1 MPTFHKKFIL
11 SKLPWDGLNQFK
23 EKKGCSKLR
32 DYLIKIHTRHPLHNT
47 RSGLIYARHWIGSH
61 LRTPYKHLSPKER
74 AMLMPQLLQVKL
86 CENWLLWNFTEEQ
99 NKSSIPSLS
108 APTTLNLCPM
118 KNHITPA
125 SLSWAYGL
133 SHGNLHSQLAI
144 SKYENHPNSHKSIL
158 GSCTKRKKKNPNPNH
173 PLWIYLNNLRV
184 VLITDQF
191 PSKLPQKWILLP
203 SYTEPTVSQQCGI
216 SLHPKPH
223 CHEKPIWKP
232 LKSSSFSPIGPYTMH
247 FNLSTFD
254 RENTKPSTQHTFMIL
269 GHSSLTKITN

>member
-1 MPTFHKKFIL
+1 MA
-11 SKLPWDGLNQFK
+11 
-23 EKKGCSKLR
+23 
-32 DYLIKIHTRHPLHNT
+32 
-47 RSGLIYARHWIGSH
+47 IYI
-61 LRTPYKHLSPKER
+61 
-74 AMLMPQLLQVKL
+74 
-86 CENWLLWNFTEEQ
+86 
-99 NKSSIPSLS
+99 
-108 APTTLNLCPM
+108 
-118 KNHITPA
+118 
-125 SLSWAYGL
+125 
-133 SHGNLHSQLAI
+133 
-144 SKYENHPNSHKSIL
+144 PNSQSQSMKTTPIL
-158 GSCTKRKKKNPNPNH
+158 TKQSWEVVQRGKKKNPNPNH

-223 CHEKPIWKP
+223 SHEKPIWKP

-254 RENTKPSTQHTFMIL
+254 RENTKPSTQHTFMIV